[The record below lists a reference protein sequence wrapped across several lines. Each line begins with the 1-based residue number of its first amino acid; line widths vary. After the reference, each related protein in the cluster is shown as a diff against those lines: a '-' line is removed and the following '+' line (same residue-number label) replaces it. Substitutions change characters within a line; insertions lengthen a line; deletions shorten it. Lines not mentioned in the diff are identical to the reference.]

1 MVNIDSILLE
11 WSYRCSDGVV
21 DLNNP
26 EKKAILEQV
35 LSELGID
42 LNEVL
47 NSKATSLAI
56 DNILNSELG
65 KKYNFK
71 KQSDKYRLGNL
82 DKITKDQ
89 FVDIINNLY
98 DNPSIKIY
106 GPKESPNTS
115 SKYNMFEFET
125 PNGIANIILSGGA
138 NEGEKYEQNFLGL
151 LKSLAGT
158 SLEDIDNEDV
168 KKLFQSVNIDP
179 STLTDKDIVF
189 AGASNTKR
197 PLSFEGPEDIGEI
210 IADIIIK
217 PDTYLSIKNKDGSG
231 IYNGGI
237 VPFITMDKEGNA
249 TYDATKLNNN
259 PIIKELFDDLTIDP
273 DKIVT
278 GVNDYINDTNNNSNT
293 YESLDNIDT
302 TKLKNFLSSAYGFGY
317 YYVREK
323 GKKLFIYP
331 ILTAEDAYKLV
342 GDIKDVRIK
351 YANNETKTTTIKI
364 GTESEIL
371 GSLDY
376 VIEIRNT
383 QGKILPLSLKIKTS
397 K

>member
-1 MVNIDSILLE
+1 MITIDSILLE
-11 WSYRCSDGVV
+11 WSYRCNDGVV
-21 DLNNP
+21 NLNNP
-26 EKKAILEQV
+26 QKKAILEQV

-42 LNEVL
+42 LNEAL

-56 DNILNSELG
+56 DNIINSELG

-98 DNPSIKIY
+98 DNPSIKIN
-106 GPKESPNTS
+106 GPKESPNPS
-115 SKYNMFEFET
+115 SKYSMFEFET
-125 PNGIANIILSGGA
+125 PNGVANIILSGGA

-158 SLEDIDNEDV
+158 PLEDIDNEDA

-179 STLTDKDIVF
+179 STLTDNDIVF
-189 AGASNTKR
+189 AGASDTKR
-197 PLSFEGPEDIGEI
+197 PLSFEGPQNIGKI

-249 TYDATKLNNN
+249 AYDDTKLNNN
-259 PIIKELFDDLTIDP
+259 PIIKELFDDLNIDP
-273 DKIVT
+273 EKIVI
-278 GVNDYINDTNNNSNT
+278 GINDYINDTNNNSNT
-293 YESLDNIDT
+293 YETLSNINA
-302 TKLKNFLSSAYGFGY
+302 TKLKNFISSAYGYGY

-323 GKKLFIYP
+323 DKKLFIYP

-342 GDIKDVRIK
+342 GDVKDVRIK

-364 GTESEIL
+364 STESEIL

-376 VIEIRNT
+376 IIEIRNT
-383 QGKILPLSLKIKTS
+383 QGKILPLSLKIKSS

>member
-1 MVNIDSILLE
+1 MVTIDNILLE
-11 WSYRCSDGVV
+11 WSYRCSDGIV

-26 EKKAILEQV
+26 QKKAILEQI
-35 LSELGID
+35 LNKLGID
-42 LNEVL
+42 LNEAL

-65 KKYNFK
+65 QKYNFK

-89 FVDIINNLY
+89 FVDIINSLY

-106 GPKESPNTS
+106 GPKESPNSS

-125 PNGIANIILSGGA
+125 PNGVANIILSGGA

-151 LKSLAGT
+151 LKSTAGT
-158 SLEDIDNEDV
+158 SLEDIDNEDI
-168 KKLFQSVNIDP
+168 KSLFQTINIDP
-179 STLTDKDIVF
+179 SKLTDKDIIF
-189 AGASNTKR
+189 AGASDTKR
-197 PLSFEGPEDIGEI
+197 PLSFKGPEDIGKT

-237 VPFITMDKEGNA
+237 VPFIIIDKEGNA
-249 TYDATKLNNN
+249 AYDDSKLNNN
-259 PIIKELFDDLTIDP
+259 PIIKELFDDLNIDSE
-273 DKIVT
+273 KIIT

-293 YESLDNIDT
+293 YETLSNIDA

-317 YYVREK
+317 YYVKEK
-323 GKKLFIYP
+323 SKKLFIYP
-331 ILTAEDAYKLV
+331 ILTADDAYKLV
-342 GDIKDVRIK
+342 GDVKDVRIK

-383 QGKILPLSLKIKTS
+383 QGKILPLSLKIRTS